1 MRSRCVA
8 LASDP
13 LAHEWNLAASAD
25 SPAIA
30 IKAVIESPS
39 SMDSTTAITIAYLID
54 VFLPWAKTAN
64 MSTLKELFQ
73 PALFMTA
80 SAAIADV

>member
-1 MRSRCVA
+1 MSGIC
-8 LASDP
+8 
-13 LAHEWNLAASAD
+13 AATAD

-30 IKAVIESPS
+30 IKAGIKNPRI
-39 SMDSTTAITIAYLID
+39 MDSTTAITIAYLID
-54 VFLPWAKTAN
+54 VFLPWAKTAS